1 MIIQTALMFFIVI
14 IIILGTYILA
24 TYNKLV
30 ALKNRV
36 KEAWSDV
43 EVQMQRRYDL
53 IPNIVET
60 VKGYA
65 AYEKNT
71 LDAVIKARSSAMVP
85 TGNITDKAKAENALS
100 GTLKS
105 LFALSENYPDLK
117 ANENFLELQREL
129 IDTENK
135 IQASRR
141 FYNSNVI
148 AINTKLEMFPN
159 NIIGTIFDFAKQ
171 DFFKLNET
179 EQAAAKKP
187 IKVSF

>member
-1 MIIQTALMFFIVI
+1 MIIQIALMFFIVI
-14 IIILGTYILA
+14 IIISGTYILA
-24 TYNKLV
+24 TYNKLI

-36 KEAWSDV
+36 KEAWSDI

-65 AYEKNT
+65 AYEKTT
-71 LDAVIKARSSAMVP
+71 LDAVIKARSTAMVA
-85 TGNITDKAKAENALS
+85 TENITDKAKAENALS

-129 IDTENK
+129 TDTENK

-148 AINTKLEMFPN
+148 AMNTKLEIFPS
-159 NIIGTIFDFAKQ
+159 NIIGTAFNFAKQ

-179 EQAAAKKP
+179 EQAAKKP